1 MIIKINIILFLF
13 IIKNISNII
22 LEYKRDYY
30 KGKNNTFHFTEYFNN
45 YISTKLCFGSN
56 NQCLKLNIELNS
68 FPLLLITS
76 KSKSSNIN
84 QISFDQFSSE
94 TFYLKDTSTHVYYH
108 SKYIWTYYCYDILSF
123 QNYNIQDF
131 FFLGVEIF
139 EKNPINSGIIGF
151 DFQNREKSFIPENNF
166 LTQLKKNKIINNYS
180 FSFIYNKYNDNKRE
194 EGNLLIGEL
203 PNKYLIQLENKNL
216 IYKNVIE
223 VIDELKWGIE
233 IEKVYVGNNIIE
245 NKTKIGFS
253 IEHGIIIGS
262 FEYKEYILN
271 NFFNDL
277 FQKEICYSERF
288 EDLFQGFVCNENLN
302 YDNFEN
308 ITFKIGKKEFTF
320 SKNDL
325 FIKNDRNKILFLIV
339 FPSKDFYFTKIDW
352 TFGVPFFKKYI
363 VVFDMDKKIV
373 GYYLNIELANY
384 EQYENTFYFLKN
396 VSICL
401 FIIIIILV
409 IILYFYSKNKPSK
422 NINDELYEKINNI
435 ESKKIKKVKK

>member
-1 MIIKINIILFLF
+1 MINIILFLLIF
-13 IIKNISNII
+13 KNSINLI

-30 KGKNNTFHFTEYFNN
+30 KGKNNTFHFPEYFYN

-68 FPLLLITS
+68 FPLWLITF
-76 KSKSSNIN
+76 KSKSSNEN

-94 TFYLKDTSTHVYYH
+94 TFYLKDSSTHVYYH
-108 SKYIWTYYCYDILSF
+108 SKFIWTYYCYDILSF

-166 LTQLKKNKIINNYS
+166 ITQLKKNKIINNYI
-180 FSFIYNKYNDNKRE
+180 FSFIYNKYNDTKRE
-194 EGNLLIGEL
+194 EGNLLIGEF
-203 PNKYLIQLENKNL
+203 PHKYLIQLENKNL

-325 FIKNDRNKILFLIV
+325 FIKNERNKILFLIV

-373 GYYLNIELANY
+373 GYYLNIELSNY
-384 EQYENTFYFLKN
+384 EKYENTFNYLKK
-396 VSICL
+396 VSVYL

-409 IILYFYSKNKPSK
+409 IILYCFSKNISSK
-422 NINDELYEKINNI
+422 NINDELNEKINNI
-435 ESKKIKKVKK
+435 

>member
-1 MIIKINIILFLF
+1 MINIILFLLIF
-13 IIKNISNII
+13 KNSINLI

-30 KGKNNTFHFTEYFNN
+30 KGKNNTFHFPEYFYN

-68 FPLLLITS
+68 FPLWLITF
-76 KSKSSNIN
+76 KSKSSNEN

-94 TFYLKDTSTHVYYH
+94 TFYLKDSSTHVYYH
-108 SKYIWTYYCYDILSF
+108 SKFIWTYYCYDILSF

-166 LTQLKKNKIINNYS
+166 ITQLKKNKIINNYI
-180 FSFIYNKYNDNKRE
+180 FSFIYNKYNDTKRE
-194 EGNLLIGEL
+194 EGNLLIGEF
-203 PNKYLIQLENKNL
+203 PHKYLIQLENKNL

-352 TFGVPFFKKYI
+352 IFGVPFFKKYI

-373 GYYLNIELANY
+373 GYYLNIELSNY
-384 EQYENTFYFLKN
+384 EKYENTFNYLKN
-396 VSICL
+396 VSIYL

-409 IILYFYSKNKPSK
+409 IILYCFSKNISSK
-422 NINDELYEKINNI
+422 NINDELNEKINNI
-435 ESKKIKKVKK
+435 

>member
-1 MIIKINIILFLF
+1 MINIILFLLIF
-13 IIKNISNII
+13 KNSINLI

-30 KGKNNTFHFTEYFNN
+30 KGKNNTFHFPEYFYN

-68 FPLLLITS
+68 FPLWLITF
-76 KSKSSNIN
+76 KSKSSNEN

-94 TFYLKDTSTHVYYH
+94 TFYLKDSSTHVYYH
-108 SKYIWTYYCYDILSF
+108 SKFIWTYYCYDILSF

-166 LTQLKKNKIINNYS
+166 ITQLKKNKIINNYI
-180 FSFIYNKYNDNKRE
+180 FSFIYNKYNDTKRE
-194 EGNLLIGEL
+194 EGNLLIGEF
-203 PNKYLIQLENKNL
+203 PHKYLIQLENKNL

-373 GYYLNIELANY
+373 GYYLNIELSNY
-384 EQYENTFYFLKN
+384 EKYENTFNYLKK
-396 VSICL
+396 VSVYL

-409 IILYFYSKNKPSK
+409 IILYCFSKKISSK
-422 NINDELYEKINNI
+422 NINDELNEKINNI
-435 ESKKIKKVKK
+435 

>member
-1 MIIKINIILFLF
+1 MINIILFLLIF
-13 IIKNISNII
+13 KNSINLI

-30 KGKNNTFHFTEYFNN
+30 KGKNNTFHFPEYFYN

-68 FPLLLITS
+68 FPLWLITF
-76 KSKSSNIN
+76 KSKSSNEN

-94 TFYLKDTSTHVYYH
+94 TFYLKDSSTHVYYH
-108 SKYIWTYYCYDILSF
+108 SKFIWTYYCYDILSF

-151 DFQNREKSFIPENNF
+151 DFQNRKKSFIPENNF
-166 LTQLKKNKIINNYS
+166 ITQLKKNKIINNYI
-180 FSFIYNKYNDNKRE
+180 FSFIYNKYNDTKRE
-194 EGNLLIGEL
+194 EGNLLIGEF
-203 PNKYLIQLENKNL
+203 PHKYLIQLENKNL

-373 GYYLNIELANY
+373 GYYLNIELSNY
-384 EQYENTFYFLKN
+384 EKYENIFNYLKK
-396 VSICL
+396 VSVYL

-409 IILYFYSKNKPSK
+409 IILYCFSKNISSK
-422 NINDELYEKINNI
+422 NINDEMNEKIKNI
-435 ESKKIKKVKK
+435 

>member
-1 MIIKINIILFLF
+1 MINIILFLLIF
-13 IIKNISNII
+13 KNSINLI

-30 KGKNNTFHFTEYFNN
+30 KGKNNTFHFPEYFYN

-68 FPLLLITS
+68 FPLWLITF
-76 KSKSSNIN
+76 KSKSSNEN

-94 TFYLKDTSTHVYYH
+94 TFYLKDSSTHVYYH
-108 SKYIWTYYCYDILSF
+108 SKFIWTYYCYDILSF

-166 LTQLKKNKIINNYS
+166 ITQLKKNKIINNYI
-180 FSFIYNKYNDNKRE
+180 FSFIYNKYNDTKRE
-194 EGNLLIGEL
+194 EGNLLIGEF
-203 PNKYLIQLENKNL
+203 PHKYLIQLENKNL

-373 GYYLNIELANY
+373 GYYLNIELSNY
-384 EQYENTFYFLKN
+384 EKYENTFNYLKK
-396 VSICL
+396 VSVYL

-409 IILYFYSKNKPSK
+409 IILYCFSKNISSK
-422 NINDELYEKINNI
+422 NINDELNEKINNI
-435 ESKKIKKVKK
+435 

>member
-1 MIIKINIILFLF
+1 MINIILFLLIF
-13 IIKNISNII
+13 KNSINLI

-68 FPLLLITS
+68 FPLWLITF
-76 KSKSSNIN
+76 KSKSSNEN

-94 TFYLKDTSTHVYYH
+94 TFYLKDSSTHVYYH
-108 SKYIWTYYCYDILSF
+108 SKFIWTYYCYDILSF

-166 LTQLKKNKIINNYS
+166 ITQLKKNKIINNYI
-180 FSFIYNKYNDNKRE
+180 FSFIYNKYNDTKRE
-194 EGNLLIGEL
+194 EGNLLIGEF
-203 PNKYLIQLENKNL
+203 PHKYLIQLENKNL

-373 GYYLNIELANY
+373 GYYLNIELSNY
-384 EQYENTFYFLKN
+384 EKYENTFNYLKK
-396 VSICL
+396 VSVYL

-409 IILYFYSKNKPSK
+409 IILYCFSKNISSK
-422 NINDELYEKINNI
+422 NINDELNEKINNI
-435 ESKKIKKVKK
+435 

>member
-1 MIIKINIILFLF
+1 MINIILFLLIF
-13 IIKNISNII
+13 KNSINLI

-30 KGKNNTFHFTEYFNN
+30 KGKNNTFHFPEYFYN

-68 FPLLLITS
+68 FPLWLITF
-76 KSKSSNIN
+76 KSKSSNEN

-94 TFYLKDTSTHVYYH
+94 TFYLKDSSTHVYYH
-108 SKYIWTYYCYDILSF
+108 SKFIWTYYCYDILSF

-166 LTQLKKNKIINNYS
+166 ITQLKKNKIINNYI
-180 FSFIYNKYNDNKRE
+180 FSFIYNKYNDTKRE
-194 EGNLLIGEL
+194 EGNLLIGEF
-203 PNKYLIQLENKNL
+203 PHKYLIQLENKNL

-223 VIDELKWGIE
+223 VIDELKWGIG

-262 FEYKEYILN
+262 FEYKEYVLN

-373 GYYLNIELANY
+373 GYYLNIELSNY
-384 EQYENTFYFLKN
+384 EKYENTFNYLKK
-396 VSICL
+396 VSVYL

-409 IILYFYSKNKPSK
+409 IILYCFSK
-422 NINDELYEKINNI
+422 NI
-435 ESKKIKKVKK
+435 S

>member
-1 MIIKINIILFLF
+1 MINIILFLLIF
-13 IIKNISNII
+13 KNSINLI

-30 KGKNNTFHFTEYFNN
+30 KGKNNTFHFPEYFYN

-68 FPLLLITS
+68 FPLWLITF
-76 KSKSSNIN
+76 KSKSSNEN

-94 TFYLKDTSTHVYYH
+94 TFYLKDSSTHVYYH
-108 SKYIWTYYCYDILSF
+108 SKFIWTYYCYDILSF

-166 LTQLKKNKIINNYS
+166 ITQLKKNKIINNYI
-180 FSFIYNKYNDNKRE
+180 FSFIYNKYNDTKRE
-194 EGNLLIGEL
+194 EGNLLIGEF
-203 PNKYLIQLENKNL
+203 PHKYLIQLENKNL

-262 FEYKEYILN
+262 FEYKEYILKT
-271 NFFNDL
+271 FFDDL
-277 FQKEICYSERF
+277 FKKEICYSERF

-373 GYYLNIELANY
+373 GYYLNIELSNY
-384 EQYENTFYFLKN
+384 EKYENIFNYLKK
-396 VSICL
+396 VSVYL

-409 IILYFYSKNKPSK
+409 IILYCFSKNISSK
-422 NINDELYEKINNI
+422 NINDELN
-435 ESKKIKKVKK
+435 

>member
-1 MIIKINIILFLF
+1 MINIILFLLIF
-13 IIKNISNII
+13 KNSINLI

-30 KGKNNTFHFTEYFNN
+30 KGKNNTFHFPEYFNN

-68 FPLLLITS
+68 FPLWLITF
-76 KSKSSNIN
+76 KSKSSNEN

-94 TFYLKDTSTHVYYH
+94 TFYLKDSSTHVYYH
-108 SKYIWTYYCYDILSF
+108 SKFIWTYYCYDILSF

-166 LTQLKKNKIINNYS
+166 ITQLKKNKIINNYI
-180 FSFIYNKYNDNKRE
+180 FSFIYNKYNDTKRE
-194 EGNLLIGEL
+194 EGNLLIGEF
-203 PNKYLIQLENKNL
+203 PHKYLIQLENKNL

-373 GYYLNIELANY
+373 GYYLNIELSNY
-384 EQYENTFYFLKN
+384 EKYENTFNYLKK
-396 VSICL
+396 VSVYL

-409 IILYFYSKNKPSK
+409 IILYCFSKNISSK
-422 NINDELYEKINNI
+422 NINDELNEKINNI
-435 ESKKIKKVKK
+435 